1 MTDRSIYLAI
11 AVISLVTIAIRFAP
25 FLIFGN
31 RKTPKAVELL
41 GKSLPYAVMG
51 MLCVYCLKSVSFSMI
66 RGFLPELLASLSVVV
81 SYILRKNTLFSIILG
96 TAVYMVLVQFVF
108 V

>member
-31 RKTPKAVELL
+31 RKTPKAVEML

-51 MLCVYCLKSVSFSMI
+51 MLCVYCLKNLSFSAI

-81 SYILRKNTLFSIILG
+81 SYILRKNTLLSIILG
-96 TAVYMVLVQFVF
+96 TAVYMVLVQLVF